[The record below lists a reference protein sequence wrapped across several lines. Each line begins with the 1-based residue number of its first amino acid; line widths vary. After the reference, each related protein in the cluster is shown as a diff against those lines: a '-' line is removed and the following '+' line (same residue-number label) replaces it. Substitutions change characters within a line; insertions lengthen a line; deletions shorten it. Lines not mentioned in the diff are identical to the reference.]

1 MDFGG
6 NSKQS
11 TYTVDIVNVL
21 AVNSCLFIHPAD
33 TEQDQDSGVTF
44 LATLQIKF
52 NIYSLF

>member
-11 TYTVDIVNVL
+11 TYTVDIVNV
-21 AVNSCLFIHPAD
+21 FIHPAD

>member
-33 TEQDQDSGVTF
+33 TEQDQDAGHLS
-44 LATLQIKF
+44 
-52 NIYSLF
+52 N